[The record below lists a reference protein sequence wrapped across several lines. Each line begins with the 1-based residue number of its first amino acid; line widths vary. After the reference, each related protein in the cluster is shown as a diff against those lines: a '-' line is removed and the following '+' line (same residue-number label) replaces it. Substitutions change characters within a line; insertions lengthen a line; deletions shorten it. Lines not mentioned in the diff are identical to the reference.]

1 MNTAVMEKF
10 DSDVQESAQVKYKV
24 VDDEELRKV
33 SRRLIEKHR
42 KAYEAL
48 ANA

>member
-1 MNTAVMEKF
+1 MSTAVMEKL
-10 DSDVQESAQVKYKV
+10 DRDVQESAQAKYKV
-24 VDDEELRKV
+24 VDDEKLRKI